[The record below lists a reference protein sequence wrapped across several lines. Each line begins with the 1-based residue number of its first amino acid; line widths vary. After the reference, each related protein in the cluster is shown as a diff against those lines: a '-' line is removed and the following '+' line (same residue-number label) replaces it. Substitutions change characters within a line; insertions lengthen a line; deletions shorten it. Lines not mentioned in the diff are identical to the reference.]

1 MAHGDAPEGKWRG
14 NWRMEWVAS
23 TLTLP
28 RNMVYPALLPL
39 MRTPRL
45 PAVDWTDAPADL
57 NGLVRYGERRNL
69 VTARVP
75 SRFKRTQPPRSHR
88 LLTWLQASVWKIPF
102 LSLFCSWVEGLLV
115 LGCSPLSTG
124 NRVSHSKISV
134 FNPSYIS
141 LTVLGWKLTVKFM
154 TDVFEQPVTE
164 ASNRS
169 TGCTK
174 NIRLQYFVIAFL
186 GIRVQDLELCGNKMP
201 TSCNRGSYCRS
212 YCLLNTF
219 RTPLCPSSGAQK

>member
-1 MAHGDAPEGKWRG
+1 M
-14 NWRMEWVAS
+14 
-23 TLTLP
+23 
-28 RNMVYPALLPL
+28 
-39 MRTPRL
+39 
-45 PAVDWTDAPADL
+45 
-57 NGLVRYGERRNL
+57 
-69 VTARVP
+69 
-75 SRFKRTQPPRSHR
+75 
-88 LLTWLQASVWKIPF
+88 
-102 LSLFCSWVEGLLV
+102 LV

-219 RTPLCPSSGAQK
+219 RTPLCPSSGAQEYYTVVAACGISCCGFQVAGLVWS